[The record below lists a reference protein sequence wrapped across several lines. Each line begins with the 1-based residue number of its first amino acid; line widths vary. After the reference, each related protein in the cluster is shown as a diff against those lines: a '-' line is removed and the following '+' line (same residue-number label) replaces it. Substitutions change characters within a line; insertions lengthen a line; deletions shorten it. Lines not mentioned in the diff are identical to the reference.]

1 MFQLNALKRV
11 GVGLLTLMVLTSGAA
26 IGEVLKTKPV
36 KVATVLFYPLIF
48 DRPLFGFEKT
58 HIYMLTLGDKEEE
71 HVISR
76 FKLCSDDGITKTS
89 ILD

>member
-11 GVGLLTLMVLTSGAA
+11 GVVLLTLMVLTSGAA

-36 KVATVLFYPLIF
+36 EVATVLFYSLIF
-48 DRPLFGFEKT
+48 ERPLFGFEKT
-58 HIYMLTLGDKEEE
+58 HIYMLTLGDKEDE

-76 FKLCSDDGITKTS
+76 LKLCSDDGITKTS

>member
-11 GVGLLTLMVLTSGAA
+11 GVVLLTLMVLTSGAA

-48 DRPLFGFEKT
+48 ERPLFGFEKT
-58 HIYMLTLGDKEEE
+58 HIYMLTLGDKEEGQNDVLLSIKSE
-71 HVISR
+71 DFIIKPSV
-76 FKLCSDDGITKTS
+76 DD
-89 ILD
+89 